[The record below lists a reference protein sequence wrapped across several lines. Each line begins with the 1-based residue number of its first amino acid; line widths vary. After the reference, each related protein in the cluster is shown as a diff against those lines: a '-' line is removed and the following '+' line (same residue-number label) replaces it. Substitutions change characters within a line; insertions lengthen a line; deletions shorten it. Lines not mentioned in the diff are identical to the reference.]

1 MSIFGIQKPF
11 SVKVFRLSRPY
22 GIYPLL
28 VFMKSL
34 LFWFSIILLSGSTLS
49 AQSSKKRNEWT
60 SLFNGKNLKGWETYL
75 DAPYTKDKSA
85 KTGPIGLNKDPNQ
98 VFSVVKVD
106 GKPALRVSG
115 ETFGGINTLA
125 DFENYHLQLEFK
137 WGELQWPPK
146 LGQPRDSGLLYHS
159 VGAHGTPMLWMESFE
174 LQIQEGD
181 TGDYWGVM
189 NVATDISARK
199 NEKGKYVYAPGNS
212 PVLFQDKTANG
223 RSCLKYPDAEKPS
236 GQWNVVDL
244 YCVGGTC
251 VHVTNGTV
259 NMVLLNTRHL
269 VNGTMQPLTKG
280 KIQIQSEGAEVYYR
294 NIQVRPIEKMPAGL
308 LE

>member
-1 MSIFGIQKPF
+1 
-11 SVKVFRLSRPY
+11 
-22 GIYPLL
+22 
-28 VFMKSL
+28 MKSL
-34 LFWFSIILLSGSTLS
+34 LLWFSIIQLSSLTLS
-49 AQSSKKRNEWT
+49 AQPSKSRGEWT

-75 DAPYTKDKSA
+75 DAPYTQDKSA
-85 KTGPIGLNKDPNQ
+85 KRVPIGLNKDPNR

-106 GKPALRVSG
+106 GEPALRISG

-125 DFENYHLQLEFK
+125 DFENYHLRLEFK

-146 LGQPRDSGLLYHS
+146 LGQPRDSGLLYYS
-159 VGAHGTPMLWMESFE
+159 GGAHGTPMLWMESFE
-174 LQIQEGD
+174 FQIQEGD

-189 NVATDISARK
+189 NVATDIPARK
-199 NEKGKYVYAPGNS
+199 NEKGKYVYSPGS
-212 PVLFQDKTANG
+212 PLLLFQDKTPNG
-223 RSCLKYPDAEKPS
+223 RSCLKYPDAEKPT

-244 YCVGGTC
+244 YCVGDTC
-251 VHVTNGTV
+251 VHVINGTV

-269 VNGTMQPLTKG
+269 VNGKMEPLTQG

-294 NIQVRPIEKMPAGL
+294 NIQVRSIGQLPAGL

>member
-1 MSIFGIQKPF
+1 
-11 SVKVFRLSRPY
+11 
-22 GIYPLL
+22 
-28 VFMKSL
+28 MKSL
-34 LFWFSIILLSGSTLS
+34 LFIFCTFLLSFHTIS
-49 AQSSKKRNEWT
+49 AQPAKSRSEWT

-75 DAPYTKDKSA
+75 DAPYTQDKSA
-85 KTGPIGLNKDPNQ
+85 KTTPLGLNKDPNK
-98 VFSVVKVD
+98 VFSVAKVD
-106 GKPALRVSG
+106 GEPALRVSG

-125 DFENYHLQLEFK
+125 DFENYHLRLEFK

-174 LQIQEGD
+174 FQIQEDD

-189 NVATDISARK
+189 NVATDIPARK
-199 NEKGKYVYAPGNS
+199 NEQGKYVYTPGS
-212 PVLFQDKTANG
+212 PLVLFQDKTPNG
-223 RSCLKYPDAEKPS
+223 RSCLKYPDAENPS
-236 GQWNVVDL
+236 GQWNIVDL
-244 YCVGGTC
+244 YCVGDTC
-251 VHVTNGTV
+251 IHVINGTV

-269 VNGTMQPLTKG
+269 VDGKMQPLTRG

-294 NIQVRPIEKMPAGL
+294 NIQIRPLTQLPVGL